1 MSKSY
6 LDTPVSPYLIPS
18 QDTFINQS
26 SPQPLNPALQSFL
39 SLNFDLQKDKLKS
52 SPSLLSLS
60 DATTGNSLLHLSV
73 QNENYNL
80 TEMLIEYNADINSR
94 NILEQTALH
103 LAIQTENHKIINL
116 LLEKNAD
123 PNVRDI
129 NGETPMHIAAYNGD
143 YKVIKLLL
151 LFKADIY
158 IMNNNKMYPIDYA
171 KETGHKKCF
180 DVLIKA
186 SEKNKNTNNISTV
199 NNNNYMINITTSP
212 CNDGINNL
220 STITNTP
227 FMNYVN
233 SYTNSNSTKKH
244 RNIHSAYYYPSHH
257 FLSEDNSINNNRTFN
272 VNNNNNKSTLSN
284 QNEISGIYNTESPM
298 KPQLRLIP
306 EEKNQNAIKLTQN
319 LNSNFNT
326 ARNTESNTKRLYIK
340 KIIGRNFSND
350 NLSNRSNKTTTN
362 STTNAV
368 NNTFVANTNRIQFEE
383 NNINTTTITN
393 EQTESIMISHSNIN
407 NNFPWYVNDNG
418 GIVCKAEVVNQQRAE
433 VLEGEEIRVVHSE
446 KNDIVIEQEV
456 KAPVVLNKNNTLRSS
471 KTRDENSYAYEEIDN
486 FIKGLNKETEN
497 ESSEDDEIIVNDD
510 DDDAFQIV
518 EPSTSSIE
526 TKTTTAYNQ
535 RASLLPLPDKKN
547 LKQDLFSFLKEIE
560 MEEYTNQF
568 FNEGFDDIKL
578 ILNQMKSGFGITDG
592 NLKEVGIMKPGDRA
606 RILIRLQE
614 LSNGFDF
621 NVPFNVVYYRN
632 KKDFKDVKYDFHV
645 KAMMNWLRELKME
658 KYLEK
663 FYNNGYHSMEL
674 IYIQMVSV
682 CPFGEKILEEEIG
695 ISKIGYRTRILNKI
709 KEDSDKFIEKLR
721 QMKFEISNRSSI
733 NQTTCK
739 CVIF

>member
-272 VNNNNNKSTLSN
+272 VNNNNNISTLSN

-486 FIKGLNKETEN
+486 FIKGTDKETEK
-497 ESSEDDEIIVNDD
+497 ESD
-510 DDDAFQIV
+510 
-518 EPSTSSIE
+518 
-526 TKTTTAYNQ
+526 
-535 RASLLPLPDKKN
+535 R
-547 LKQDLFSFLKEIE
+547 
-560 MEEYTNQF
+560 
-568 FNEGFDDIKL
+568 
-578 ILNQMKSGFGITDG
+578 KS
-592 NLKEVGIMKPGDRA
+592 
-606 RILIRLQE
+606 
-614 LSNGFDF
+614 
-621 NVPFNVVYYRN
+621 VV
-632 KKDFKDVKYDFHV
+632 
-645 KAMMNWLRELKME
+645 
-658 KYLEK
+658 
-663 FYNNGYHSMEL
+663 
-674 IYIQMVSV
+674 
-682 CPFGEKILEEEIG
+682 
-695 ISKIGYRTRILNKI
+695 
-709 KEDSDKFIEKLR
+709 
-721 QMKFEISNRSSI
+721 
-733 NQTTCK
+733 
-739 CVIF
+739 

>member
-1 MSKSY
+1 MSKNY

-18 QDTFINQS
+18 SDTFVNQS
-26 SPQPLNPALQSFL
+26 SPQPLNPMLQSFL
-39 SLNFDLQKDKLKS
+39 ALNFDLQKDKLKS

-60 DATTGNSLLHLSV
+60 DATTGNTLLHLSV

-80 TEMLIEYNADINSR
+80 TEMLIEQNADINSR

-123 PNVRDI
+123 PNVKDI

-186 SEKNKNTNNISTV
+186 SEKNKSTNNT
-199 NNNNYMINITTSP
+199 NNNNYQITTSP
-212 CNDGINNL
+212 CNDGMNNI

-233 SYTNSNSTKKH
+233 SYTNSNNSKKH

-272 VNNNNNKSTLSN
+272 MNNNNNISTLSN
-284 QNEISGIYNTESPM
+284 QNEISGIYNTESPQ

-306 EEKNQNAIKLTQN
+306 EEKNIQNPIRLEQN
-319 LNSNFNT
+319 LTANFNN
-326 ARNTESNTKRLYIK
+326 ARNTENNTKRLYIK

-418 GIVCKAEVVNQQRAE
+418 GIVCKAEAVNQQRPE

-446 KNDIVIEQEV
+446 KNDIIIEQEV
-456 KAPVVLNKNNTLRSS
+456 KAPVVLNKNNTLRASS

-486 FIKGLNKETEN
+486 FIRGLNKEAENDN
-497 ESSEDDEIIVNDD
+497 ESSEDDEIIDNDED
-510 DDDAFQIV
+510 EDVFQIV
-518 EPSTSSIE
+518 EPSNSSIE
-526 TKTTTAYNQ
+526 TNLAPAYNQ

-578 ILNQMKSGFGITDG
+578 ILNQMKSGFGITDA
-592 NLKEVGIMKPGDRA
+592 NLKEVGIVKPGDRA

-682 CPFGEKILEEEIG
+682 CPFGEKTLEEEIG